1 LIGKSV
7 ENENEFQ
14 FPAAYPDPED
24 PEVVV
29 VTHKETG
36 EDVKVRKTFQDA
48 YVVDDRG
55 HRMPEAKPID
65 RNDYDIPKTI
75 VDKDDV
81 HLATLSHK
89 FTKARV
95 RVRRDFKGAKI
106 VDLERKTD
114 NLPSPK
120 RKYTHVTEKSE
131 PEPLSPDLSD
141 LEFIPYPE
149 EDYEMPSMPKPK
161 AKLPPRPKLSPGRE
175 RLADLAKIISEESKG
190 MHSPS
195 IKDYPMPVMESDE
208 DLDFMPE
215 PEVPHYRDLDDEFD
229 SEFGV
234 RDSMLDDSES
244 VSNLRGFGKKK
255 RKKPKKFRPADA
267 FRMKGLEEIYL
278 ERQGVK
284 KRPGMGKG
292 KFSEDILEPDM
303 EIDDIAS
310 DIQFDGFRGP
320 PLERAGEEIVRGRG
334 RRY

>member
-1 LIGKSV
+1 V
-7 ENENEFQ
+7 PQ
-14 FPAAYPDPED
+14 AA
-24 PEVVV
+24 
-29 VTHKETG
+29 
-36 EDVKVRKTFQDA
+36 
-48 YVVDDRG
+48 
-55 HRMPEAKPID
+55 PID
-65 RNDYDIPKTI
+65 RNEYDIPRTI
-75 VDKDDV
+75 VDKEDV

-106 VDLERKTD
+106 VDLERKSD
-114 NLPSPK
+114 NLISPK
-120 RKYTHVTEKSE
+120 RKFTHVTEKSE

-149 EDYEMPSMPKPK
+149 EDFEIPRTKKVS
-161 AKLPPRPKLSPGRE
+161 RPKMSPGRE

-195 IKDYPMPVMESDE
+195 IKEYPMPVLESDE

-229 SEFGV
+229 SEFGMN
-234 RDSMLDDSES
+234 SYLDESES
-244 VSNLRGFGKKK
+244 SGNLRGFGKKK
-255 RKKPKKFRPADA
+255 RKKPKRFRPADA

-292 KFSEDILEPDM
+292 KFSEDVLEPDM
-303 EIDDIAS
+303 EIDDLAS
-310 DIQFDGFRGP
+310 EVQYDAYRGP
-320 PLERAGEEIVRGRG
+320 PLERAGEEIVRGRA
-334 RRY
+334 RRF